1 MKNQKFSKGN
11 FKMKKYATCATKLIT
26 ILTIVSIIILGIGI
40 ILTVINSENTSLQFS
55 LTILGGL
62 MSILFITFLIAEK
75 SRTLLIDSNKI
86 VFPRGTNKNGKI
98 VFQKMVI
105 KLNEICSVESK
116 LYKGDK
122 IVSGDCFF
130 HTLQLKDGTKITIT
144 LYAYGKN
151 AEKEILDTIKKSQ
164 QSIDNTSIF
173 CYTSESRTVR

>member
-1 MKNQKFSKGN
+1 
-11 FKMKKYATCATKLIT
+11 MKKYATCATKWIA
-26 ILTIVSIIILGIGI
+26 ILTIISITILGIGI
-40 ILTVINSENTSLQFS
+40 VLTVINSENTSLKFG
-55 LTILGGL
+55 LIILGGL

-98 VFQKMVI
+98 VFQKMVV

-122 IVSGDCFF
+122 IISDDCFF
-130 HTLQLKDGTKITIT
+130 HTLKLKDGTKITIT

-151 AEKEILDTIKKSQ
+151 VEKEILDTIKK
-164 QSIDNTSIF
+164 ITAK
-173 CYTSESRTVR
+173 Y